1 MTAENRRR
9 FTRVITDN
17 FAMLVEGDVQ
27 HTVTLKD
34 VSFKGV
40 LVELDKYHQFS
51 PEDSLQFFWVLSED
65 FPAILINA
73 QFRWQNENKVGLEFL
88 AMHLSTAEQLHRFL
102 ELNLGSEELFHR
114 ELEQLVEENKS

>member
-1 MTAENRRR
+1 MSEENRRQ

-17 FAMLVEGDVQ
+17 FAMLVDGEIQ
-27 HTVTLKD
+27 HSVTLKD
-34 VSFKGV
+34 ISFKGV
-40 LVELDKYHQFS
+40 LVELNKYHKFS
-51 PEDSLQFFWVLSED
+51 VEDALQFFWVLSED

-73 QFRWQNENKVGLEFL
+73 QLRWQTENKVGLEFS

-114 ELEQLVEENKS
+114 ELQQLIEENNE